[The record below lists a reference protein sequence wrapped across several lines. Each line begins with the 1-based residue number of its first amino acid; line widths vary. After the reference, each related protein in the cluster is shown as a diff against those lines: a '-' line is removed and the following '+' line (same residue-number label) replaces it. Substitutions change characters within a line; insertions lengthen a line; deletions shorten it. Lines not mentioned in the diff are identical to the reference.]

1 MTPQEVG
8 DWFGCEGK
16 KKGNLF
22 LRFWLIPFFGR
33 KKKRIMFSE
42 RKGIWLFLF
51 SKEKKGNLFLR
62 FWLILFSEKNKKGFY
77 FMKEKKKLS
86 FVLRILLFLF
96 LEKK

>member
-8 DWFGCEGK
+8 DWFGIEGK

-22 LRFWLIPFFGR
+22 LRFWFIPFFGR
-33 KKKRIMFSE
+33 KKKTIMFSE

-62 FWLILFSEKNKKGFY
+62 FWLILFSEKKKKRILFS
-77 FMKEKKKLS
+77 ERKKKLS